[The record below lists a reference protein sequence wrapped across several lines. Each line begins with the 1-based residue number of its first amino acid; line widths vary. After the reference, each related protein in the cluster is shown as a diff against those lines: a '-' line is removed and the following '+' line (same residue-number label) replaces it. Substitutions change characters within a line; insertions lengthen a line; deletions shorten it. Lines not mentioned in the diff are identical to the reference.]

1 MKSLQNGDYSNMIDR
16 IKLSVIIPVY
26 NQEELVIKAIESIP
40 KRNDIEI
47 IVIDDGSTDNTWN
60 KLIEYRKNHEEMI
73 DLIYLYNEENKG
85 VAYTVNKGY
94 DNAKGKYIVLLGS
107 DDYFYTDKFEEA
119 LKELDG
125 TDLVYFNL
133 QINSGEVWRVT
144 PETKVNLCGSTKF
157 MRKEFIGNTRCPE
170 EKKAGEDYCFY
181 EELLKKKPTEKFTDI
196 TLKHYNFPRKD
207 SLTDLLIKGKLK
219 EGE

>member
-1 MKSLQNGDYSNMIDR
+1 MENK
-16 IKLSVIIPVY
+16 IKVSVIIPVY
-26 NQEELVIKAIESIP
+26 NQENLIIKALESIP
-40 KRNDIEI
+40 DRNDIEI
-47 IVIDDGSTDNTWN
+47 IVIDDASTDDTWVNVLRYIESNT
-60 KLIEYRKNHEEMI
+60 KNI
-73 DLIYLYNEENKG
+73 VLLYNEENQG

-94 DNAKGKYIVLLGS
+94 DNATGEYIVLLGS

-119 LKELDG
+119 FKELDG

-157 MRKEFIGNTRCPE
+157 MRKVFIGDTRCPV

-181 EELLKKKPTEKFTDI
+181 EELLKKNPTEKFTDI
-196 TLKHYNFPRKD
+196 TLKHYNHPRKN
-207 SLTDLLIKGKLK
+207 SLTDLAKKGELSI
-219 EGE
+219 